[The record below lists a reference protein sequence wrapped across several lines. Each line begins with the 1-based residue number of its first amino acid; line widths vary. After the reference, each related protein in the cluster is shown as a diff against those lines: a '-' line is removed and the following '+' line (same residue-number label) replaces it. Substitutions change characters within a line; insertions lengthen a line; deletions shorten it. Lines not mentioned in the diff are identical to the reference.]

1 MNDPISKDKSTI
13 EARLHRS
20 LTNQISVPKLDGRF
34 DAGVWARIEAEKRA
48 TARVA
53 VPDVRNQAAASWLRA
68 VNVAGVLVAAIL
80 VAYFG
85 ARLLGGVDVSVNVP
99 QVPAQ
104 LNTATAQLLGWAITV
119 VVLSVGLMLTPFGR
133 RLRMSLD

>member
-1 MNDPISKDKSTI
+1 
-13 EARLHRS
+13 
-20 LTNQISVPKLDGRF
+20 
-34 DAGVWARIEAEKRA
+34 
-48 TARVA
+48 
-53 VPDVRNQAAASWLRA
+53 